1 MIILAEFNFYWQN
14 ITSIPAEYDF
24 HWQNMVYT
32 GLFHSYWQN
41 MQPIK
46 SVLPFCSALPI
57 QYTRQKSLKN
67 K

>member
-1 MIILAEFNFYWQN
+1 MI
-14 ITSIPAEYDF
+14 
-24 HWQNMVYT
+24 YT

-57 QYTRQKSLKN
+57 QYTPFIAVDILKN
-67 K
+67 IKEGKRAKNHI